1 MQVLCCLMNEK
12 HRAESNAS
20 IVLFNA
26 KEQCA
31 ESDLYKSRVFF
42 NEQTNTVRA
51 KYKSFAV

>member
-1 MQVLCCLMNEK
+1 MNEK